1 MSRPRKGTKGAE
13 EATRKWRKTMQR
25 KYGGAAGV
33 HNMMRIIGA
42 KGGRNGHSGGFS
54 CNPALARVAG
64 SKGGSKSRRGLK
76 FLGMKG
82 RKYMYEVKRTG
93 ETIFL
98 KEGERWH
105 DVQEEED

>member
-1 MSRPRKGTKGAE
+1 MSGSKIGGKKASRTNRE
-13 EATRKWRKTMQR
+13 R
-25 KYGGAAGV
+25 YGEDFYKK
-33 HNMMRIIGA
+33 IGSI
-42 KGGRNGHSGGFS
+42 GGRNGHTGGFS
-54 CNPALARVAG
+54 YNPALARVAG

-76 FLGMKG
+76 FLGMKR

-93 ETIFL
+93 EIVFL

>member
-1 MSRPRKGTKGAE
+1 MSGTKHGGKKASRTNRE
-13 EATRKWRKTMQR
+13 R
-25 KYGGAAGV
+25 YGEDFYKK
-33 HNMMRIIGA
+33 IGSI
-42 KGGRNGHSGGFS
+42 GGRNGHTGGFS
-54 CNPALARVAG
+54 YNPALARVAG

>member
-1 MSRPRKGTKGAE
+1 MSGSKIGGKKASRTNRE
-13 EATRKWRKTMQR
+13 R
-25 KYGGAAGV
+25 YGEDFYKK
-33 HNMMRIIGA
+33 IGSI
-42 KGGRNGHSGGFS
+42 GGRNGHTGGFTS
-54 CNPALARVAG
+54 NPALARVAG

-76 FLGMKG
+76 FLGMKR

-93 ETIFL
+93 EIVFL

>member
-1 MSRPRKGTKGAE
+1 MSGTKHGGQKASRTNRE
-13 EATRKWRKTMQR
+13 R
-25 KYGGAAGV
+25 YGEDFYKK
-33 HNMMRIIGA
+33 IGSI
-42 KGGRNGHSGGFS
+42 GGRNGHTGGFAY
-54 CNPALARVAG
+54 NPALAIVAG
-64 SKGGSKSRRGLK
+64 SKGGSKSKRGLK

-82 RKYMYEVKRTG
+82 RKYMYEVERTG

>member
-1 MSRPRKGTKGAE
+1 MSGSKIGGRKASRTNRE
-13 EATRKWRKTMQR
+13 R
-25 KYGGAAGV
+25 YGEDFYKK
-33 HNMMRIIGA
+33 IGA
-42 KGGRNGHSGGFS
+42 IGGRNGHTGGFS
-54 CNPALARVAG
+54 YNHALAIVAG

-76 FLGMKG
+76 FLGMKE

>member
-1 MSRPRKGTKGAE
+1 MSGTKHGGKKASRTNRE
-13 EATRKWRKTMQR
+13 R
-25 KYGGAAGV
+25 YGEDFYKK
-33 HNMMRIIGA
+33 IGA
-42 KGGRNGHSGGFS
+42 IGGRNGHSGGFS
-54 CNPALARVAG
+54 YNPALARVAG

-76 FLGMKG
+76 FLGMKR

>member
-1 MSRPRKGTKGAE
+1 MSGTKHGGQKASRTNRE
-13 EATRKWRKTMQR
+13 R
-25 KYGGAAGV
+25 YGEDFYKK
-33 HNMMRIIGA
+33 IGSI
-42 KGGRNGHSGGFS
+42 GGRNGHTGGFS
-54 CNPALARVAG
+54 YNPALARVAG

>member
-1 MSRPRKGTKGAE
+1 MSG
-13 EATRKWRKTMQR
+13 
-25 KYGGAAGV
+25 
-33 HNMMRIIGA
+33 NIIGGRKA
-42 KGGRNGHSGGFS
+42 SRTNRERYGEDFYKKIGAIGGRNGHSGGFS
-54 CNPALARVAG
+54 YNPALARVAG
-64 SKGGSKSRRGLK
+64 SKGGSKSKRGLK
-76 FLGMKG
+76 FLGMKR

>member
-1 MSRPRKGTKGAE
+1 MSGSKIGGRKASRTNRE
-13 EATRKWRKTMQR
+13 R
-25 KYGGAAGV
+25 YGEDFYKK
-33 HNMMRIIGA
+33 IGA
-42 KGGRNGHSGGFS
+42 IGGRNGHSGGFS
-54 CNPALARVAG
+54 YNPALARVAG
-64 SKGGSKSRRGLK
+64 SKGGSKSKRGLK
-76 FLGMKG
+76 FLGMKR

>member
-1 MSRPRKGTKGAE
+1 MSGSKIGGRKASRTNRE
-13 EATRKWRKTMQR
+13 R
-25 KYGGAAGV
+25 YGEDFYKK
-33 HNMMRIIGA
+33 IGSI
-42 KGGRNGHSGGFS
+42 GGRNGHTGGFS
-54 CNPALARVAG
+54 YNPALARVAG

-76 FLGMKG
+76 FLGMKR

-93 ETIFL
+93 EIVFL